1 MEDKKTRAK
10 KAQRTADA
18 VSEKIVSK
26 DPYVGFLKN
35 ETVLVQYIPKP
46 TKEITNPSH
55 VAYGGKLQGTF
66 DNISPPRLDK
76 GRMQNILTNEEK
88 EGLEYLMSR
97 DLSIYGDFWKSY
109 RKGGMFPIAL
119 SKDDVVLNL
128 MVPEDYITWKVLK
141 NTQLVANST
150 DQLKNEFRASYK
162 YVMVKEHEGAQVEED
177 RINDKAEAFAFYS
190 ELSNSPDGLR
200 YILRVLGKHTHS
212 GQDLSFLRKEVGKQI
227 DSEPSRKIILKLK
240 SDKLFKEKIL
250 LEEAFGLGVIDRI
263 SGQYFTKENEPIS
276 GTGEDPNEHNAARF
290 LGSPVGQDMKLAIEA
305 RVKNARN

>member
-1 MEDKKTRAK
+1 MEDKKTKAK
-10 KAQRTADA
+10 KAQRVANA
-18 VSEKIVSK
+18 ASAKVLLK

-46 TKEITNPSH
+46 TKEITNPNH

-88 EGLEYLMSR
+88 EGLEFLMSR

-119 SKDDVVLNL
+119 SKDDTTLNL
-128 MVPEDYITWKVLK
+128 SVAEDYIIWKVLL
-141 NTQLVANST
+141 NTNLVANST

-162 YVMVKEHEGAQVEED
+162 YVMVKENEGAKVEED
-177 RINDKAEAFAFYS
+177 RINDKADAFAFYS
-190 ELSNSPDGLR
+190 DLSSSSDGLR
-200 YILRVLGKHTHS
+200 YILRACGKHTHS
-212 GQDLSFLRKEVGKQI
+212 GQDLSFLRKEVGKLI
-227 DSEPSRKIILKLK
+227 EGETSRKIILNLK

-263 SGQYFTKENEPIS
+263 SNQYFTKENEPIS
-276 GTGEDPNEHNAARF
+276 GTGEEPTENNAARF
-290 LGSPVGQDMKLAIEA
+290 LGSPVGQEMKLSIEA
-305 RVKNARN
+305 RVKNARD